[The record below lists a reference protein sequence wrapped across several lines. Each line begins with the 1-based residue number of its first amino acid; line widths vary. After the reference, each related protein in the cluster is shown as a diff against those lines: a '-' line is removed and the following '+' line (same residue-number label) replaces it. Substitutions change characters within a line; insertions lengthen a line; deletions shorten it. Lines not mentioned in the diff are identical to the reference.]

1 MERKHEIYTLQQY
14 EELQK
19 LQKIEGDSN
28 NNVNVNINTNN
39 HIVKGCQNNEILNV
53 ETKEDLPEIKL
64 QEHQEIAEEKK
75 EHKIDASFQQ
85 QQPQQKPLNIVKNT
99 KYNLNENII
108 NPNKIKREQTPPI
121 AIATTPTNPTATTT
135 TNQPTQPKPK
145 PPINNNIII
154 DNTINIDKTSS
165 SSIVVPIQSIQQS
178 SIIHCPTTTVTR
190 TIFEGNKV
198 NLLPPS
204 TTVTRTIFE
213 NKITD
218 DKSGPKTVTS
228 SILRPAAAALPF
240 GPPNSLPTTTSTQSI
255 LQSQPLNVTPLGA
268 AQSVTAS
275 VFAPRSQQLPLNTA
289 TAAILAKQPQQQ
301 SQQQQQQPVAANQ
314 QDMNKGYLTFAED
327 ATELTSKYFIYIFN
341 FYYFLNFY

>member
-1 MERKHEIYTLQQY
+1 MEKKHEIYTLQQY

-28 NNVNVNINTNN
+28 NNVNTNNNN

-53 ETKEDLPEIKL
+53 ETKEELPEIKL
-64 QEHQEIAEEKK
+64 QKHQEIAEEKK
-75 EHKIDASFQQ
+75 EHNIDTSFQ
-85 QQPQQKPLNIVKNT
+85 QQPQQKPLNIVENT
-99 KYNLNENII
+99 QYNINENII

-121 AIATTPTNPTATTT
+121 AIATTPTNPTAVTT

-145 PPINNNIII
+145 PPIKNNIII

-178 SIIHCPTTTVTR
+178 SIVHCPTTTVTR

-204 TTVTRTIFE
+204 STVTRTIFE
-213 NKITD
+213 NKIAD

-240 GPPNSLPTTTSTQSI
+240 GPSSLPTTTSTQSI

-341 FYYFLNFY
+341 FYYFLQFY